1 MKKLNKFHRCI
12 LLVSIFFLSSCST
25 LSSLKFWGD
34 DEEEEGPSELY
45 SVVDNRTLDRE
56 WSVSNGNDSL
66 YGRLIPVVYDG
77 KVFFINSLGYI
88 SSVDLDTGK
97 LVWSKDTQDVVSSGL
112 DVNFKTI
119 SYGTLDGNLVAIDYE
134 NGNEIWRSPTSSESL
149 SPPVNSGSHIIIQTI
164 DGRVAG
170 YELKTGKRDWFHQ
183 TVLPSLTLR
192 GTSRPFIDQGF
203 IFTGFASGKIAM
215 IYPDSGAI
223 RLELPVTLN
232 EGKSELERIVDIDGR
247 SIIVNNLLVAAS
259 YQGNLTAINLR
270 DGRPTW
276 QEEISSVKDLTS
288 NGNRIIAVDSK
299 GLVKAFG
306 TATGARIWEQEDL
319 KLRKLTAPAS
329 ISNLVAIGDFEG
341 YIHLLNAQTGNFEGR
356 EKVSRNAITEIVSQ
370 GSYLLVADESGRV
383 QKFTIK

>member
-1 MKKLNKFHRCI
+1 
-12 LLVSIFFLSSCST
+12 
-25 LSSLKFWGD
+25 
-34 DEEEEGPSELY
+34 
-45 SVVDNRTLDRE
+45 
-56 WSVSNGNDSL
+56 
-66 YGRLIPVVYDG
+66 
-77 KVFFINSLGYI
+77 
-88 SSVDLDTGK
+88 
-97 LVWSKDTQDVVSSGL
+97 
-112 DVNFKTI
+112 
-119 SYGTLDGNLVAIDYE
+119 
-134 NGNEIWRSPTSSESL
+134 
-149 SPPVNSGSHIIIQTI
+149 
-164 DGRVAG
+164 
-170 YELKTGKRDWFHQ
+170 
-183 TVLPSLTLR
+183 
-192 GTSRPFIDQGF
+192 
-203 IFTGFASGKIAM
+203 M

-270 DGRPTW
+270 DGRPAW

-341 YIHLLNAQTGNFEGR
+341 YIHLLNAQSGNFEGR